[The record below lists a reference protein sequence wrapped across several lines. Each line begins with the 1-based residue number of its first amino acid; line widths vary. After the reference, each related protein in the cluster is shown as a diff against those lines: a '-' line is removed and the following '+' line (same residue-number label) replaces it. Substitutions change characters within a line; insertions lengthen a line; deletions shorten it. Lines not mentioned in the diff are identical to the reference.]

1 MKINQIFPKFK
12 KCKFLH
18 LSRNLRTFRLDSNC
32 IYVTRDAFRSAIYAH
47 RSMIE
52 VGAPCTV
59 CGAMC
64 LPHSRQI
71 FYSSVCRGQDN
82 VRSNARNNAIAF
94 RDFSTRAI
102 RRSHT
107 ALQFSLRR
115 RISWRKNIN
124 LEVVKIAKM
133 TAVCKDNRD
142 CLFLIVRRISF
153 YGERRKKVSF
163 CVA

>member
-1 MKINQIFPKFK
+1 MQISS
-12 KCKFLH
+12 
-18 LSRNLRTFRLDSNC
+18 SRNPRAFRLDSTR
-32 IYVTRDAFRSAIYAH
+32 IYVTRDAFRSAMYAH

-52 VGAPCTV
+52 AGAPCTV

-71 FYSSVCRGQDN
+71 FYSSVCRGQEN

-107 ALQFSLRR
+107 ALQFSKAYFMTKKKKKK
-115 RISWRKNIN
+115 KNIN

-133 TAVCKDNRD
+133 TAVRKDSRD